1 MVSLMIIMIDEG
13 LDLRF
18 KACWEEVVIQQD
30 AVFQYLMPS
39 LDLALCLSQCRY
51 VVTRGTFSLTS

>member
-1 MVSLMIIMIDEG
+1 MIDEG

-51 VVTRGTFSLTS
+51 VVTRGTSSLTS